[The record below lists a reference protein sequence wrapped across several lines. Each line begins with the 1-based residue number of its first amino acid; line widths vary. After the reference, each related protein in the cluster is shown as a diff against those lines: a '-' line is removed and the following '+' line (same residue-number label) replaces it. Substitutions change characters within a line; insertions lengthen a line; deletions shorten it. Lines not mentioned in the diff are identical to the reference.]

1 MLSAITILEVLGN
14 NPPLSLQ
21 QLVGD
26 LRSVDAP
33 KVRTALVELSPAA
46 LPLGAGWATLLEFEV
61 VHLGKVVAAQA
72 RADAA
77 PDAGIYRAA
86 DILMHIRRA
95 VPPAERHAPPP
106 GGVWLCGLDLLLAKL
121 PEPQRALCW
130 RGLRDELPYL
140 PPLVVVLTAALAAR
154 FGPAPATW
162 PTRRLAL

>member
-1 MLSAITILEVLGN
+1 MLAAIPIPEVLGSV
-14 NPPLSLQ
+14 PPLSLQ

-33 KVRTALVELSPAA
+33 KVRTSLVELSPTAV
-46 LPLGAGWATLLEFEV
+46 LLGHSWATLLELEV
-61 VHLGKVVAAQA
+61 VHIGKVVAAQA
-72 RADAA
+72 RTDGA

-86 DILMHIRRA
+86 DILMYIRRIL
-95 VPPAERHAPPP
+95 PPAERHAPPP

-140 PPLVVVLTAALAAR
+140 PPLIVVLPAALAAR
-154 FGPAPATW
+154 FGPAPDTW
-162 PTRRLAL
+162 PTRWLAL